1 MDFREKLRK
10 VASLVVELPPE
21 TVTHQA
27 ASGHDPSDPYAAI
40 DAQLAGEPPPLPTRP
55 KSAPSRTVEQLLEQT
70 SGPSLSA
77 VEQAASAIVTSTG
90 EPQNLSF
97 TEIYQ
102 QAGVPAAPFTAE
114 QMLDML
120 SSMPASVPL
129 EIRRQ
134 TIGVT
139 LGAMGKAIGAT
150 PDTIVADASRK
161 LAALA
166 SYADTVA
173 AHTAAFTTSAEQ
185 EIAELQQEIDRKRR
199 AIETA
204 RQNQVEVTQLCHGET
219 DRLDDV
225 LEFFSLD
232 VGASKHAASG
242 TV

>member
-21 TVTHQA
+21 SVTHSP

-40 DAQLAGEPPPLPTRP
+40 DAQLSGTAPPPL
-55 KSAPSRTVEQLLEQT
+55 PSRTVEQLVAQSE
-70 SGPSLSA
+70 GPSLEA
-77 VEQAASAIVTSTG
+77 VQEAASAIPTSPG
-90 EPQNLSF
+90 EPELLSF
-97 TEIYQ
+97 PEIYR

-120 SSMPASVPL
+120 SSMPASLPL
-129 EIRRQ
+129 DIRRQ

-139 LGAMGKAIGAT
+139 LSAMGKAIGAT

-173 AHTAAFTTSAEQ
+173 AHTAAFTASADQ
-185 EIAELQQEIDRKRR
+185 EIAELQLEIDRKKR

-204 RQNQVEVTQLCHGET
+204 RQNQIEVAQLCHNET

-232 VGASKHAASG
+232 IGASKHAG
-242 TV
+242 